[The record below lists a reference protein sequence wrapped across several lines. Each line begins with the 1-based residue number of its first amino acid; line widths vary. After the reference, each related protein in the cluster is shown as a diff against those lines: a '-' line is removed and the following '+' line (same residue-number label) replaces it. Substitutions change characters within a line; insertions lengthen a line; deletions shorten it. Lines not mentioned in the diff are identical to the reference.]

1 MIATL
6 ASERARRP
14 SETSISGKAA
24 LPQWAPSP
32 LGRDSHLVFATEP
45 TGIAADQYR
54 KAARRLDMPGLG
66 RRILV
71 TSPGQQDGKSTTAS
85 NLAWA
90 LSERGHSVL
99 LVELDLRRPTLS
111 KIFSG
116 LRAPVGI
123 DDVLSGTGQPEQMTC
138 RVQDTTLD
146 VACVHR
152 AQHNAARLIQNT
164 ALESTL
170 TWCQS
175 QYDWLVLDTPP
186 VLAVADTLELLAH
199 ADPVLLVVRARST
212 RTALVRPAIE
222 MLGPA
227 LKHVLFNYCEMPSHS
242 HYYSYMPPNSV

>member
-6 ASERARRP
+6 TNERARRP
-14 SETSISGKAA
+14 SNTSISGTSV
-24 LPQWAPSP
+24 LPQWAPSA

-54 KAARRLDMPGLG
+54 KAAKRLDTSGVG
-66 RRILV
+66 RKLLV

-90 LSERGHSVL
+90 LSERGQSVL

-111 KIFSG
+111 NIFPG
-116 LRAPVGI
+116 LRATVGI
-123 DDVLSGTGQPEQMTC
+123 DDVLNEAGQPEHMIC
-138 RVQDTTLD
+138 RVKDTTLD

-152 AQHNAARLIQNT
+152 AQHNAARLIQSA
-164 ALESTL
+164 ALKNTL

-186 VLAVADTLELLAH
+186 VLAVADTLELLSH
-199 ADPVLLVVRARST
+199 ADPALLVIRARST

-222 MLGPA
+222 MLGPS
-227 LKHVLFNYCEMPSHS
+227 LKHVLFNHCEMPSHS
-242 HYYSYMPPNSV
+242 HYYSYMAPKSV